1 MASSFIND
9 IRNNMKQSDVLK
21 KLLIINIAVFLVIMI
36 PAQFINSFRSFTGDN
51 NDYLEWINDW
61 FAMSSSFN
69 FFIFRPWTI
78 ITYMFMHEGLYHI
91 IFNLM
96 IFYWMGKLLQEY
108 LGGKKLLSTYILGGI
123 SGGILYIITYNF
135 FPLFHSS
142 GRYIPM
148 LGASASVMAVTVAA
162 ATLLPDYRVHLFLI
176 GEVSLK
182 YIAGFLVIVDL
193 ISFGSNDQVA
203 HFAHLGGAIFGFTYI
218 KQLKKGNDLAGWFHK
233 LMDKL
238 SGLFSSSPRSS
249 MKVKY
254 KRAVDDETY
263 VTSKRARQER
273 TDEILDKISKSGY
286 GSLTNE
292 EKEFLFKSSKES

>member
-1 MASSFIND
+1 
-9 IRNNMKQSDVLK
+9 
-21 KLLIINIAVFLVIMI
+21 
-36 PAQFINSFRSFTGDN
+36 
-51 NDYLEWINDW
+51 
-61 FAMSSSFN
+61 
-69 FFIFRPWTI
+69 
-78 ITYMFMHEGLYHI
+78 
-91 IFNLM
+91 
-96 IFYWMGKLLQEY
+96 MGKLLQEY

-142 GRYIPM
+142 GIYIPM
-148 LGASASVMAVTVAA
+148 LGASASIMAVTVAS

-203 HFAHLGGAIFGFTYI
+203 HFAHLGGALFGFTYI
-218 KQLKKGNDLAGWFHK
+218 RQLKKGNDLAGWFHK

-238 SGLFSSSPRSS
+238 AGGFGSSQRPG

-254 KRAVDDETY
+254 KRTVDDETF
-263 VTSKRARQER
+263 VTNKRARQER